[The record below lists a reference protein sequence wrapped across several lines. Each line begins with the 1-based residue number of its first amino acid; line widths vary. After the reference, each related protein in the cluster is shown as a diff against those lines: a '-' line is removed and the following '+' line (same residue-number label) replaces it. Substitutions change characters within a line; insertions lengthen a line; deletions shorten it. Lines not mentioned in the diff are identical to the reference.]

1 MTHLAAV
8 GRAHSASSEYLA
20 SLIGGDELTL
30 HQRASSRAL
39 SKVGRNQV
47 VAEHVKN
54 LKGHFLFSEVF
65 KYLRV
70 AFFMVLRVKNCCH

>member
-30 HQRASSRAL
+30 HQRASNRAL
-39 SKVGRNQV
+39 SKVD
-47 VAEHVKN
+47 
-54 LKGHFLFSEVF
+54 FSGVF
-65 KYLRV
+65 KDLRV
-70 AFFMVLRVKNCCH
+70 ALYMVLAD